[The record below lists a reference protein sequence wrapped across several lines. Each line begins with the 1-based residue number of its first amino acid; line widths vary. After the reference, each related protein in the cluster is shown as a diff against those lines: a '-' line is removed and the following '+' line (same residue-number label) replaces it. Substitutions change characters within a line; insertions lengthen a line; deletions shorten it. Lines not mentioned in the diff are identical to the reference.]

1 MEETIESVVNKKMKL
16 RESMLERFS
25 MDEEI
30 VQNIVDLAPLGVLNN
45 IDNFTVNLTASIIY
59 EQSKNLIH
67 PLAYEEIMEYERTR
81 TESNGMDHR

>member
-30 VQNIVDLAPLGVLNN
+30 VQNIVDLAPLDVLNN

>member
-1 MEETIESVVNKKMKL
+1 MEETIKSVVNKKMKL

-30 VQNIVDLAPLGVLNN
+30 VQNIVDLAPLDVLNN

>member
-1 MEETIESVVNKKMKL
+1 MEETIESVVNKKIKL

-30 VQNIVDLAPLGVLNN
+30 VQNIVDLAPLDVLNN

>member
-1 MEETIESVVNKKMKL
+1 MEETIESVVNKKMEL
-16 RESMLERFS
+16 RETILEKFS
-25 MDEEI
+25 MDEET
-30 VQNIVDLAPLGVLNN
+30 VQNIVDLAPLDVLNN
-45 IDNFTVNLTASIIY
+45 IDNFVVNLTASIIY

>member
-1 MEETIESVVNKKMKL
+1 MEETIKSVVNKKMKL

-30 VQNIVDLAPLGVLNN
+30 VQNIIDLAPLDVLNN

>member
-30 VQNIVDLAPLGVLNN
+30 VQNIVDLAPLDVLNN

-81 TESNGMDHR
+81 TESNGMVHR